1 MTGPDTV
8 LPDMEEGSEGM
19 VKYATM
25 VLDFI
30 KKDVFQD
37 RKQVSVEEVVTLIAA
52 LTDIS
57 VTLLSKFRKDEVDPS
72 KATEVGRDV
81 FKYMVGRIGFGN
93 VQDFKFVSPKLVW
106 VLLSSRPSW
115 AFCRNFCIMSHK
127 RVERIV
133 RMAREGCNPFET

>member
-1 MTGPDTV
+1 
-8 LPDMEEGSEGM
+8 MEEGSEGM

-30 KKDVFQD
+30 KKDVFKD
-37 RKQVSVEEVVTLIAA
+37 RRQVTVEEVVTLIAA

-81 FKYMVGRIGFGN
+81 FRYLVGRLGFDVDRLAG
-93 VQDFKFVSPKLVW
+93 
-106 VLLSSRPSW
+106 RP
-115 AFCRNFCIMSHK
+115 NIY
-127 RVERIV
+127 V
-133 RMAREGCNPFET
+133 